1 MTIQTICAA
10 IPAAVRNRCRPAAR
24 AAVAVVLLFA
34 SLVFGCAGRAQ
45 TANTANNQPSPE
57 VKFPIEAAFDFNYIH
72 GNAPVAGCGC
82 FSLLGGGIS
91 GAYYYGPQFAL
102 VAEFS
107 KTNNDNVDNT
117 SHELTISNYLMGG
130 KFLFPL
136 RKTRIIPYTQI
147 LMGVSRDSGF
157 IAQVYPGGSS
167 NYNVFAAALGGG
179 VDYRLKPKLTLRL
192 FKVDYLV
199 TTFPNRADNHQN
211 NLRVTSGAALR
222 F

>member
-1 MTIQTICAA
+1 MTIQSSCAA
-10 IPAAVRNRCRPAAR
+10 IPAAVRSKCRL
-24 AAVAVVLLFA
+24 VAHTAGGVVLLFA
-34 SLVFGCAGRAQ
+34 SLVFAGTGYAQ
-45 TANTANNQPSPE
+45 APTSQPSPE
-57 VKFPIEAAFDFNYIH
+57 VSLTVEAAFDFNYIH
-72 GNAPVAGCGC
+72 SNAPVAGCGC

-117 SHELTISNYLMGG
+117 GHELTISNYLMGG

-136 RKTRIIPYTQI
+136 RKTRVVPYTQV

-167 NYNVFAAALGGG
+167 SYSVFAASLGAGL
-179 VDYRLKPKLTLRL
+179 DYRLKHKLTLRL

-199 TTFPNRADNHQN
+199 TTFPNRADDHQN